1 VLFINECFLHLCYF
15 YCRVPGSCCKNNLAP
30 FTFTSLN
37 QEVALEEMKKELL
50 ARPTEKLVDDL
61 HKKVKIL
68 QVVRSLLCY

>member
-1 VLFINECFLHLCYF
+1 MDAFSISVIFIVEFLAP
-15 YCRVPGSCCKNNLAP
+15 VVKITLAP

-68 QVVRSLLCY
+68 PVVRSLLCY